1 MPSREGKGGEGFDA
15 AGWFPIVMPLG
26 LKMGG
31 LLVDCGLFGNG
42 GGGGLDFLPI
52 AASYEGGGVSG
63 CSSFMAAIRA
73 RIDIGGAGAS
83 SLMTDVYYA
92 RNS

>member
-1 MPSREGKGGEGFDA
+1 
-15 AGWFPIVMPLG
+15 
-26 LKMGG
+26 MGG
-31 LLVDCGLFGNG
+31 LFVDCGLFGNG

-73 RIDIGGAGAS
+73 RMDIGGAGAS
-83 SLMTDVYYA
+83 SLMIEGLDVYYR
-92 RNS
+92 RNSDVEQERVLNGSSESRAGQTA